1 MSQNSRFRHNN
12 RRNQQ
17 KHKTGQDS
25 NFSEELNPVVK
36 VFQEYALELDDKHDR
51 YERIVKLSRD
61 ITIESKRIIFLLHT
75 IDGRKNN
82 RSKVL
87 EEAEKRLTKVI
98 EVNFKSIALELNG
111 QDPYQYRCAYSP
123 GLQEFIEA
131 YSFMEY
137 YKSGADEKPGT
148 MSDWMFL
155 QQKMQ
160 YERDDKHNTITDESQ
175 KTIESPNQ
183 LDIETDVKAVP
194 QKFEFFVDPTEYIL
208 GIADLTGELMRRC
221 INSLGSGETDVC
233 LETCKVLQQ
242 LYSGY
247 ISLNVQR
254 CRELSRK
261 IYTMRQSVLKAENV
275 CYNVKVRGGEA
286 AKWGAV
292 FENKMN
298 DDLDEGFY

>member
-1 MSQNSRFRHNN
+1 MSQNSRFRPNN
-12 RRNQQ
+12 RRNPQ
-17 KHKTGQDS
+17 KHKNYT
-25 NFSEELNPVVK
+25 NFNEELNPVVK
-36 VFQEYALELDDKHDR
+36 VFQEYAQELDDKHDR

-61 ITIESKRIIFLLHT
+61 ITIEAKRIIFLLHT

-82 RSKVL
+82 RFKVL
-87 EEAEKRLTKVI
+87 EEAEQRLSKVI
-98 EVNFKSIALELNG
+98 EVNFKSIALELAG

-137 YKSGADEKPGT
+137 YKGGADEISGT

-160 YERDDKHNTITDESQ
+160 YDRGDKLNTVKDNTQKSMENPTDPDVE
-175 KTIESPNQ
+175 N
-183 LDIETDVKAVP
+183 DVKTEP
-194 QKFEFFVDPTEYIL
+194 QKCEFIIDPTEYIL

-233 LETCKVLQQ
+233 LETNKVLQQ

-292 FENKMN
+292 FENKII